1 MQSPGQKPWD
11 TWVPLRFRPD
21 RRLPHILPR
30 RCSIQGSLWP
40 ETNAWRF
47 LQAPTWRY
55 IDLDMGWYGMIWV
68 WAGSKFL
75 QTKTTTLPRDIRQ
88 SIHFDSHIRIIP
100 CLNALT
106 ITLILESQQ
115 PQTVC
120 TNWLLLSPLCRQWAS
135 QDAENLCKQCVS
147 LQSSLVLWVKTHGI
161 PWFKVVVD
169 IHPPNIL

>member
-11 TWVPLRFRPD
+11 MGPFEEILT

-68 WAGSKFL
+68 WVKVF
-75 QTKTTTLPRDIRQ
+75 TNKNYD
-88 SIHFDSHIRIIP
+88 
-100 CLNALT
+100 LT
-106 ITLILESQQ
+106 SGHTSEHPFRLTHPYHPVSYCSYDNVNFGK
-115 PQTVC
+115 PTA

-147 LQSSLVLWVKTHGI
+147 LQSSLFLWIKTHGI